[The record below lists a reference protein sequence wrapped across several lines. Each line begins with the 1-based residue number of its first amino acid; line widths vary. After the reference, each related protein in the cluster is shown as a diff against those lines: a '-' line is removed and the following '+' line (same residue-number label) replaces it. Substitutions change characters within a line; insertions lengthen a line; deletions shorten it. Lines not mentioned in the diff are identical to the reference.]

1 MKTSFGA
8 TLKNLKP
15 DSDIEGRVAGLWTEV
30 RKKADGEFKNFEDFL
45 YLPFSN
51 YVPELKFSADLKRV
65 VLVGIGGSSL
75 APKAVYDAVF
85 GHFDSVEPKRFPKL
99 HVLENVD
106 EEYVDQLMAL
116 LAESSPNFS
125 DLAFV
130 VICKSGRTFE
140 TLKNLA
146 FVSQDKYRGMVRGD
160 NTYVISVEGN
170 HTWQWGEKLGAKLY
184 PMAQAIS
191 GRFSV
196 FSSVSAVPLGLA
208 GVDVASFIDGAKER
222 VSAVSEVQKN
232 TATRFKLYQDGIT
245 SDVYFAF
252 DDRLKSLAEWMC
264 SITAESLGKAEAGIT
279 PITSV
284 GSRDLHSIGQLYLQG
299 RRDKVTTFLS
309 LSDTDKNNLYI
320 LDAVKKAYDDANLPY
335 THMVLDSSSPA
346 TLAYNLGDF
355 MQSWIIHT
363 VLLGG
368 LMGLNPY
375 DQPGVELYKK
385 YLQ

>member
-1 MKTSFGA
+1 MFKNGA
-8 TLKNLKP
+8 GDPKVLN
-15 DSDIEGRVAGLWTEV
+15 VVHALWTDLLE
-30 RKKADGEFKNFEDFL
+30 KANGEFKNPQDFL
-45 YLPFSN
+45 YLPSSI
-51 YVPELKFSADLKRV
+51 YLPELKFSTDLKHV

-85 GHFDSVEPKRFPKL
+85 GHLDSVEPQRFPKL
-99 HVLENVD
+99 HILENVD
-106 EEYVDQLMAL
+106 EKYVDQLMTL
-116 LAESSPNFS
+116 PAESSPDFS

-140 TLKNLA
+140 TLKNLT
-146 FVSQDKYRGMVRGD
+146 FMSQDKYRGMMRGD
-160 NTYVISVEGN
+160 NTHVISVEGN
-170 HTWQWGEKLGAKLY
+170 HTWRWGEKLGAKLY

-196 FSSVSAVPLGLA
+196 FSAVSAVPLGLV
-208 GVDVASFIDGAKER
+208 GVDVASFVDGAKER
-222 VSAVSEVQKN
+222 VGAVAEVQKHV
-232 TATRFKLYQDGIT
+232 ATRFKLYQAGLT

-252 DDRLKSLAEWMC
+252 DDRLKSLAEWIC

-279 PITSV
+279 PVTSV

-320 LDAVKKAYDDANLPY
+320 LDAVKRAYDDAKLPY
-335 THMVLDSSSPA
+335 THTILDSSGPA

-368 LMGLNPY
+368 LMEINPY